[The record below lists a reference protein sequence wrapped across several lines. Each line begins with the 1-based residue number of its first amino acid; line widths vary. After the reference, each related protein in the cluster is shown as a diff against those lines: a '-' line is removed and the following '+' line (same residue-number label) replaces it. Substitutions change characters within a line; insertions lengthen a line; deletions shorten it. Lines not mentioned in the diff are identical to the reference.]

1 MCVPRL
7 FYTLFI
13 SKTMH
18 ILYTF
23 FGQLESMTT
32 VKYEIILGGRCG
44 ILPKNCRV
52 APSPLDT
59 QTPPCDAWHSSFHPS
74 GSEIPPGCLTSRIP
88 SGRHPTFSGCLTVA
102 ILSDRHLT
110 FFGCL
115 TVVILSGRHPTFS
128 GCLIA
133 AILSSRRSTFSG
145 YFTSG
150 ACRRMG
156 EEDDSTSPGR
166 HVRIL

>member
-13 SKTMH
+13 SKRMH

-23 FGQLESMTT
+23 SGQLESMTT

-44 ILPKNCRV
+44 ILPKNRRV

-59 QTPPCDAWHSSFHPS
+59 QTPPCDAWHNSFHS
-74 GSEIPPGCLTSRIP
+74 GGSEIPPGCLTSGIP
-88 SGRHPTFSGCLTVA
+88 SGRHPTFSGCLTA
-102 ILSDRHLT
+102 A
-110 FFGCL
+110 
-115 TVVILSGRHPTFS
+115 ILSGRHPTFS
-128 GCLIA
+128 RCLTA
-133 AILSSRRSTFSG
+133 AILSSRRSTFSE

-150 ACRRMG
+150 VCRRMG

-166 HVRIL
+166 HVRILW